1 MSEMKDALDKVS
13 DAMDQFM
20 FLLDAQIRNLEKSGT
35 SPDDLRAKMVSFVA
49 IRDSGKMYLDWADY
63 YSKKIFGDSDAT
75 DNEVDLLQQED
86 LA

>member
-1 MSEMKDALDKVS
+1 MSEMKKALDRVS
-13 DAMDQFM
+13 DAMDEFM

-63 YSKKIFGDSDAT
+63 YSKKIFGDSENLEGEPDVMQ
-75 DNEVDLLQQED
+75 EED

>member
-20 FLLDAQIRNLEKSGT
+20 FLLDAQIRDLEKSGA

-63 YSKKIFGDSDAT
+63 YSKKIFGDPDGSE
-75 DNEVDLLQQED
+75 NEIDLLQHED

>member
-1 MSEMKDALDKVS
+1 MSEMKEALDKVS

-20 FLLDAQIRNLEKSGT
+20 ILLDAQIRILEKAGT

-63 YSKKIFGDSDAT
+63 YSKKIFGDSDGSET
-75 DNEVDLLQQED
+75 DPDMTLEED

>member
-1 MSEMKDALDKVS
+1 MSEMKEALDKVS

-20 FLLDAQIRNLEKSGT
+20 FLLDAQIRILEKSGT

-63 YSKKIFGDSDAT
+63 YSKKIFGDSDGSENGA
-75 DNEVDLLQQED
+75 DLMQEED

>member
-1 MSEMKDALDKVS
+1 MSEMKDALDGVS
-13 DAMDQFM
+13 DAMDRFL
-20 FLLDAQIRNLEKSGT
+20 FLLDAQIRNLEQSGA

-63 YSKKIFGDSDAT
+63 YSKKIFGDSDGAE
-75 DNEVDLLQQED
+75 NEADLLQEED